1 MNFQIIRKEAGIN
14 LENGN
19 NILQY
24 FEVQP
29 DDPNLSKYYCNVA
42 YLVQE
47 IEKEENF
54 YVYRGGEKVEVF
66 VNHEPNGEKF
76 VQTKK
81 DETSKDNL
89 WSLPEFQHSK
99 YDYIRE
105 GTPETKEVVKYIDKP
120 IDFKKLIP
128 YLLSAL
134 VLGLLLPIIYCWFTG
149 GCFCGKKSN
158 KVDSIIYVHDTIKV
172 PNNCPS
178 YDLLIKTNNVYFQV
192 NKSDTS
198 HFEDGEVSVNT
209 LKSCVQKLKSDT
221 LNFYVDIRGFA
232 DYKGSDKLN
241 DKLAA
246 NREKSIRQYLREKGV
261 QDRQIQ
267 IFESYGKRRAVQGA
281 NEELRKN
288 DRRVE
293 IKIYSTQEKPI
304 QK

>member
-54 YVYRGGEKVEVF
+54 YVYRGGEKIEVF

-89 WSLPEFQHSK
+89 WSLPDFQHSK

-105 GTPETKEVVKYIDKP
+105 ATPETKEVVKEVVKYIEKP
-120 IDFKKLIP
+120 IDFKKLLP

-134 VLGLLLPIIYCWFTG
+134 VLGLLLPIIYCWLTG
-149 GCFCGKKSN
+149 GCCTKPCPECPPVVIFNC
-158 KVDSIIYVHDTIKV
+158 DSCSDKPCPNYKIVVTDTVVHFKNDE
-172 PNNCPS
+172 
-178 YDLLIKTNNVYFQV
+178 V
-192 NKSDTS
+192 NYENLGG
-198 HFEDGEVSVNT
+198 EDCEKT
-209 LKSCVQKLKSDT
+209 LKECFNLYKKDT
-221 LNFYVDIRGFA
+221 TNFY
-232 DYKGSDKLN
+232 L
-241 DKLAA
+241 
-246 NREKSIRQYLREKGV
+246 
-261 QDRQIQ
+261 
-267 IFESYGKRRAVQGA
+267 
-281 NEELRKN
+281 ELRGYADIKGGRDYN
-288 DRRVE
+288 EILASERVINVANYFLSKKINAHRITRQEEFGNSMAKKTTLPDVQARDRKVR
-293 IKIYSTQEKPI
+293 IRIYSLEK
-304 QK
+304 K

>member
-19 NILQY
+19 NVLQY

-54 YVYRGGEKVEVF
+54 YVYRGGEKIEVY

-89 WSLPEFQHSK
+89 WSLPDFEHSK

-105 GTPETKEVVKYIDKP
+105 GTPETKEVVKEVVKYEDKP

-149 GCFCGKKSN
+149 GCFCKPCPPCPPVN
-158 KVDSIIYVHDTIKV
+158 CDSCQRPCPMYDEIRIDTSVHFQ
-172 PNNCPS
+172 
-178 YDLLIKTNNVYFQV
+178 YD
-192 NKSDTS
+192 KSDTT
-198 HFEDGEVSVNT
+198 HLQNLGGENCEAT
-209 LKSCVQKLKSDT
+209 LKNCVKLLTSDT
-221 LNFYVDIRGFA
+221 LNFYVELTGYA
-232 DYKGSDKLN
+232 DYKG
-241 DKLAA
+241 
-246 NREKSIRQYLREKGV
+246 G
-261 QDRQIQ
+261 
-267 IFESYGKRRAVQGA
+267 RAY
-281 NEELRKN
+281 NEELASRRELSIANYFLNHGVKHRQLPLQREEGNLHAIVTKDSDIQLKDRK
-288 DRRVE
+288 VE
-293 IKIYSTQEKPI
+293 IRIYGLEK
-304 QK
+304 K